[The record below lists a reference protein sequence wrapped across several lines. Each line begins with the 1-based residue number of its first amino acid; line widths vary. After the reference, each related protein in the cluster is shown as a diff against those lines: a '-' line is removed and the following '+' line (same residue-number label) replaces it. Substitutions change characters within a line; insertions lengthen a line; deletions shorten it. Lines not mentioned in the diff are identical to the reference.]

1 MEKIF
6 IVSAVRT
13 PFGSFGGS
21 LREVPV
27 KDLAAH
33 VIRGVVERV
42 KLTPGKVQEIYLGVC
57 CQAQSEEVLAPV
69 IARQALLDAEFPSET
84 VSLTMDRACCAGTA
98 AIQMA
103 HRSLRSGDVGVCIA
117 GGAENMSLT
126 PYVLHDLRWGSR
138 LRNVTLREPLIISYR
153 GNPVARDAGE
163 VAMEYGITREEQDEW
178 TLLSQKRYAAAK
190 EAGKF
195 KEEIIPI
202 TVSSGRKGET
212 SLFFEDEFPRPSTTL
227 ERLAGLSTVYGSPTV
242 TAGNAPGLNDGAAAL
257 LVMNE
262 NKAMELCL
270 NPLAEIVAT
279 ASVADNP
286 RNIPVVPAYAIR
298 KVIAQADLSVE
309 DIELFEINEAFA
321 AMPLTSAQILADG
334 DAGRLMWIKDRTNV
348 NGGAIAVGHPVG
360 ASGARI
366 VMTLVYELRRL
377 GGGYGVAAICGG
389 MAQGDAVLVR
399 V

>member
-1 MEKIF
+1 MEKAV

-21 LREVPV
+21 LKEVPV
-27 KDLAAH
+27 KDLAAR
-33 VIRGVVERV
+33 VIMGTVERAG
-42 KLTPGKVQEIYLGVC
+42 LPPEKVEEIFLGVC

-69 IARQALLDAEFPSET
+69 IARQALLDAGFPVET
-84 VSLTMDRACCAGTA
+84 VSVTLDRACCAGTA

-103 HRSLRSGDVGVCIA
+103 HRSLRSGDAGVCIA

-138 LRNVTLREPLIISYR
+138 LRNITIREPLIISYR

-163 VAMEYGITREEQDEW
+163 VAVEHGITREEQDEW
-178 TLLSQKRYAAAK
+178 ALLSQKRYAAAK

-195 KEEIIPI
+195 KEEILPI
-202 TVSSGRKGET
+202 TVPSGRKGET
-212 SLFFEDEFPRPSTTL
+212 SLFAEDEFPRPNTSL

-262 NKAMELCL
+262 SRAKEFGLS
-270 NPLAEIVAT
+270 PLAEIVAT
-279 ASVADNP
+279 ASVADSP

-298 KVIAQADLSVE
+298 KVVAQAGLSIE
-309 DIELFEINEAFA
+309 DMELFEINEAFA
-321 AMPLTSAQILADG
+321 AMPLTSTKILADG
-334 DAGRLMWIKDRTNV
+334 DDRKLMRLRERTNI

-366 VMTLVYELRRL
+366 VMTLVYELRRR

-389 MAQGDAVLVR
+389 MAQGDALLVR

>member
-1 MEKIF
+1 MKKAV
-6 IVSAVRT
+6 IVGAVRT

-21 LREVPV
+21 LRGIPV
-27 KDLAAH
+27 KNLAAY
-33 VIRGVVERV
+33 VISGVVERAGLSPV
-42 KLTPGKVQEIYLGVC
+42 KVEEIYLGVC
-57 CQAQSEEVLAPV
+57 CQAQSEEVMAPV
-69 IARQALLDAEFPSET
+69 IARQALIDAGFPVET

-103 HRSLRSGDVGVCIA
+103 HRSLRSGDVSICIA

-163 VAMEYGITREEQDEW
+163 VALEYGITREEQDEW
-178 TLLSQKRYAAAK
+178 ALMSQKRYDAAK

-195 KEEIIPI
+195 REEIMPI
-202 TVSSGRKGET
+202 TVSAGRKGEI
-212 SLFFEDEFPRPSTTL
+212 SLFSEDEFPRPGTTL
-227 ERLAGLSTVYGSPTV
+227 KRLARLSTVYGSPTV

-257 LVMNE
+257 LIMNE
-262 NKAMELCL
+262 NKAKEFGFS
-270 NPLAEIVAT
+270 PLAEIVAT
-279 ASVADNP
+279 ASVAESP

-298 KVIAQADLSVE
+298 KVIAQAGLSID
-309 DIELFEINEAFA
+309 DIDLFEINEAFA
-321 AMPLTSAQILADG
+321 AMPLTSSKILAEG
-334 DAGRLMWIKDRTNV
+334 DDVKIEWIRERTNV
-348 NGGAIAVGHPVG
+348 NGGAIAIGHPVG

-366 VMTLVYELRRL
+366 VMTLVYELRRR